1 MLKRKKYVK
10 KVHISR
16 YLNRDFWCLKDIF
29 QFKTYIFWKLVILK
43 GEMHY
48 SYVGTLNGVRGITS
62 RFMRDAEYGVRQ
74 NVFLCECLKQDD
86 LICESVLKR
95 KWIFWNWFFK
105 MIFKIIFQNHF
116 SKSFWKTSLRRP
128 ANFLGWASRKSAKI
142 TQKSKSK
149 LETWF
154 FWKLQKITLR
164 VWILIFSWF
173 LLIFSMPSPEKFTGR
188 RELTSIGRFI

>member
-1 MLKRKKYVK
+1 MRRMKKMMKKMLKRKKYAK

-29 QFKTYIFWKLVILK
+29 QFKTYIFLKLVILT

-95 KWIFWNWFFK
+95 KWIF
-105 MIFKIIFQNHF
+105 
-116 SKSFWKTSLRRP
+116 
-128 ANFLGWASRKSAKI
+128 
-142 TQKSKSK
+142 
-149 LETWF
+149 
-154 FWKLQKITLR
+154 
-164 VWILIFSWF
+164 
-173 LLIFSMPSPEKFTGR
+173 
-188 RELTSIGRFI
+188 